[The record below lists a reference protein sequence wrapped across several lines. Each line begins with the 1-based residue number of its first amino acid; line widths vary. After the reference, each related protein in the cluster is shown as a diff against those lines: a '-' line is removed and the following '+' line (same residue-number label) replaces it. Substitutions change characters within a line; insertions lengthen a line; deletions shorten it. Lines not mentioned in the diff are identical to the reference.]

1 LRSAPLTAMKP
12 GMEVRVSVRRS
23 FLVLLDAAPM
33 DSYGLKAEFE
43 AATREP
49 VVIRAPLRRAT
60 WIQPRDALRYQ

>member
-1 LRSAPLTAMKP
+1 M
-12 GMEVRVSVRRS
+12 GVRVSVRRS

-49 VVIRAPLRRAT
+49 IVIRAPLRRVT
-60 WIQPRDALRYQ
+60 RI